1 MDKKCEN
8 CGELFN
14 ARTKT
19 AKYCSRDCQYESYR
33 KPKVERIEMSCQYCD
48 VTFEITPYDKSLGR
62 GKYCSRECK
71 DLDQK
76 EKYKGKNN
84 PMYGK
89 VVKDET
95 RKIKS
100 IAMKKRW
107 EDEEYIERRQ
117 LGIKR
122 FIDKN
127 GYYPGSDETSK
138 MRRKETMLKRYGVEH
153 NWIGNYGERDCDK
166 TVIEK
171 YGKSTIEI
179 LADYEIVYGKETDIE
194 KLFKEILE
202 DLSIQYQYKY
212 RIYNENDDSF
222 WFREFDFLIEKTN
235 ILIEVDGDYW
245 HGNEDIFKTLNE
257 YQIETQRKDKI
268 KENFAIDNGYRVI
281 RFWGSEVKK
290 NSEKIKRELK
300 KLISKNG
307 EN

>member
-8 CGELFN
+8 CGKVFN

-95 RKIKS
+95 RELKS
-100 IAMKKRW
+100 TAMKKRW

-153 NWIGNYGERDCDK
+153 NWIGKYGERECDK
-166 TVIEK
+166 TTLER
-171 YGKSTIEI
+171 YGKSAVQM
-179 LADYEIVYGKETDIE
+179 LLDYEIEYGKETDIE
-194 KLFKEILE
+194 RLFKDILD
-202 DLSIQYQYKY
+202 DLSIKYQYKF
-212 RIYNENDDSF
+212 RIYNETKEPF
-222 WFREFDFLIEKTN
+222 WYREFDFLIENTK
-235 ILIEVDGDYW
+235 ILIEIDGDYW
-245 HGNEDIFKTLNE
+245 HGNEKLFKPLNE
-257 YQIETQRKDKI
+257 HQKETKIKDKI
-268 KENFAIDNGYRVI
+268 KEDFAVSNGYEVI
-281 RFWGSEVKK
+281 RFWGSELKESK
-290 NSEKIKRELK
+290 NKIKS
-300 KLISKNG
+300 KLIDIIKQH
-307 EN
+307 E